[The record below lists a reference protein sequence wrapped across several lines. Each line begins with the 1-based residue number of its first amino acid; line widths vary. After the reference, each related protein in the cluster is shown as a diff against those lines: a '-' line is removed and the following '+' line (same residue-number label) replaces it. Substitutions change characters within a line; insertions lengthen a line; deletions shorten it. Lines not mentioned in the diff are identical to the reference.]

1 MILASW
7 FVAPF
12 GARPVGSDGLS
23 LRSGA
28 FPRLV
33 ALICILLRVGRL
45 VFRLRLRGSVI
56 LRASSLVRLR
66 AFFLEL
72 RFFIEGFVA
81 VCHLFLD
88 AGAIDEVLSS
98 LFEIFGFDFQIGFI
112 QFRNL
117 VLKSEFEVVKIV
129 FIFSKVLKLMV
140 TDFSLL
146 ISDFFAFFLH
156 FYLYF
161 QNFIAKMTFSHIKV
175 VVNENVYLQIQ
186 FLSFDFLN
194 QYGQL

>member
-7 FVAPF
+7 FEAPF
-12 GARPVGSDGLS
+12 GARPVGFDGLS
-23 LRSGA
+23 LRYGA

-45 VFRLRLRGSVI
+45 VFRLRLRGLVI

-98 LFEIFGFDFQIGFI
+98 LFELFGFDFQIGFI

-140 TDFSLL
+140 TNFSLL
-146 ISDFFAFFLH
+146 TSDFFAFFLH
-156 FYLYF
+156 F
-161 QNFIAKMTFSHIKV
+161 
-175 VVNENVYLQIQ
+175 
-186 FLSFDFLN
+186 
-194 QYGQL
+194 